1 MIEKYSVRVV
11 VNGIEHKREVEAR
24 LLLVDFIRD
33 ELKLTGTHRGCEV
46 GECGACT
53 VIFNGRS
60 IKSCQMFAVQA
71 DGAEIMTIE
80 GLADPGG
87 GLHPIQKAF
96 MDNFVP
102 QCGYCTPGMILSVY
116 DLLKRI
122 PHPTEEQI
130 RKNLSGNICRC
141 TGYESTVKAVE
152 SLVKRSG

>member
-1 MIEKYSVRVV
+1 MTRNYPIRIMLNGVV
-11 VNGIEHKREVEAR
+11 YEREVEAR

-71 DGAEIMTIE
+71 DGAEIITIE
-80 GLADPGG
+80 GLTGPQGE
-87 GLHPIQKAF
+87 LHPIQKAF
-96 MDNFVP
+96 MENFVP

-122 PHPTEEQI
+122 PDPTEEQI

-141 TGYESTVKAVE
+141 TGYESTVNAVK
-152 SLVKRSG
+152 SLIEGGV

>member
-1 MIEKYSVRVV
+1 MTRKYSVKIV
-11 VNGIEHKREVEAR
+11 VNGVVYEREVEAR

-71 DGAEIMTIE
+71 DGAEVITIE
-80 GLADPGG
+80 GLTGPQGE
-87 GLHPIQKAF
+87 LHPIQKVF
-96 MDNFVP
+96 MENFVP

-122 PHPTEEQI
+122 PDPTEEQI

-141 TGYESTVKAVE
+141 TGYESTVKAVK
-152 SLVKRSG
+152 SLIEGGV